1 MPPLAIGLVL
11 VAAVLHVT
19 WNVLLKSA
27 GDPLR
32 AVATGIAAA
41 GLLLAPVAAIAWWA
55 SGAPPVPAE
64 VVALAVAS
72 GALEVLYFVLLS
84 AAYRRGDLSVV
95 YPVARGTAP
104 LLAVIAGVVLL
115 GERLPLIGAVGVGL
129 LLVGLLAIQRPW
141 RVLSRAAVRGAASSP
156 IPFALGTGV
165 AIAAYSALDRVAV
178 RLVAPWLYAALLWV
192 VMAIGLVVLVLVLD
206 RRALRRSA
214 ARDGPVAG
222 APRRAAALDRP
233 VAVDRPRAVIGGV
246 LTLVAYLLVLGA
258 FAIAPLAA
266 VAPLRESAIVLAS
279 AWGVGRLGEAED
291 RRDAALR
298 LGAAGMVLL
307 GAALL
312 ALPR

>member
-11 VAAVLHVT
+11 VAAVLHVS

-32 AVATGIAAA
+32 AAATGIAAA
-41 GLLLAPVAAIAWWA
+41 GVVLAPLAAIAWWA
-55 SGAPPVPAE
+55 SGAPAVPPGAIL
-64 VVALAVAS
+64 LAIAS

-95 YPVARGTAP
+95 YPIARGTAP
-104 LLAVIAGVVLL
+104 LLAVAAGVVLL
-115 GERLPLIGAVGVGL
+115 GERLPILGWVGVAL
-129 LLVGLLAIQRPW
+129 LLAGLLALQRPW
-141 RVLSRAAVRGAASSP
+141 RALSRSAFRGAGSSP
-156 IPFALGTGV
+156 VPFALGTGV

-192 VMAIGLVVLVLVLD
+192 VMAIGLVVLVGVLD
-206 RRALRRSA
+206 FRARGARAGRSA
-214 ARDGPVAG
+214 AADGEVAS
-222 APRRAAALDRP
+222 APAAVVRR
-233 VAVDRPRAVIGGV
+233 RAVIGGL

-279 AWGVGRLGEAED
+279 AWGVGRLGEAEH

-298 LGAAGMVLL
+298 LGAAAVVLA

>member
-1 MPPLAIGLVL
+1 VPPLAIGLVL

-27 GDPLR
+27 EDPLR
-32 AVATGIAAA
+32 AAAAGIAAA

-104 LLAVIAGVVLL
+104 LLAVLAGVVLL
-115 GERLPLIGAVGVGL
+115 GERLPLIGAVGVAF

-141 RVLSRAAVRGAASSP
+141 RLLSRARVRGASSSP

-192 VMAIGLVVLVLVLD
+192 AMAIGLVVLVLVLD
-206 RRALRRSA
+206 GRSHRRPGVTDTRV
-214 ARDGPVAG
+214 P
-222 APRRAAALDRP
+222 
-233 VAVDRPRAVIGGV
+233 VDRRQAVVGGL

-298 LGAAGMVLL
+298 LGAAGLVLV

>member
-32 AVATGIAAA
+32 AAATGIAAA
-41 GLLLAPVAAIAWWA
+41 GVVLAPLAAVAWWA
-55 SGAPPVPAE
+55 SGAPAVPPE
-64 VVALAVAS
+64 VIPLAIAS

-95 YPVARGTAP
+95 YPIARGTAP
-104 LLAVIAGVVLL
+104 LLAVVAGVVLL
-115 GERLPLIGAVGVGL
+115 GERLPILGWVGVGL
-129 LLVGLLAIQRPW
+129 LLAGLLALQRPW
-141 RVLSRAAVRGAASSP
+141 RALSRSALRGAGSSP
-156 IPFALGTGV
+156 VPFALGTGV
-165 AIAAYSALDRVAV
+165 AIAAYSALDRIAV
-178 RLVAPWLYAALLWV
+178 RLVQPWLYAALLWV
-192 VMAIGLVVLVLVLD
+192 VMAVGLVVLVYVLD
-206 RRALRRSA
+206 RRAGGA
-214 ARDGPVAG
+214 APAG
-222 APRRAAALDRP
+222 AGRSMAGAEGVGTAR
-233 VAVDRPRAVIGGV
+233 VAVIRWRAVLGGL

-279 AWGVGRLGEAED
+279 AWGVGRLGEAEH

-298 LGAAGMVLL
+298 LGAAAVVLA

>member
-1 MPPLAIGLVL
+1 VPPLAIGLVL

-32 AVATGIAAA
+32 AAAAGIAAA

-104 LLAVIAGVVLL
+104 LLAVLAGVVLL
-115 GERLPLIGAVGVGL
+115 GERLPLIGAVGVAF

-141 RVLSRAAVRGAASSP
+141 RLLSRARVHGASSSP

-192 VMAIGLVVLVLVLD
+192 AMAIGLVVLVLVLD
-206 RRALRRSA
+206 GRSHRR
-214 ARDGPVAG
+214 PG
-222 APRRAAALDRP
+222 ATDTRVP
-233 VAVDRPRAVIGGV
+233 VDRRQAVVGGL

-298 LGAAGMVLL
+298 LGAAGLVLV